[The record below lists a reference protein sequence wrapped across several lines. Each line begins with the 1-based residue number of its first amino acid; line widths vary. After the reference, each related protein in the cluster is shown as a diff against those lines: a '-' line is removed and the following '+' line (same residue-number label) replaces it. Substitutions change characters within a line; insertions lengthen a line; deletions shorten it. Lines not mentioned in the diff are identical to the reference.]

1 MLPNVVSLAYF
12 VLYCQE
18 ATSKCFFGNSALA
31 GRYLLTGDSKL
42 VKIRPFKAPD
52 PKPQVE
58 PALDQRQIV
67 QAALGLL
74 DEVGFDG
81 LTMRSLAKK
90 LGIKAA
96 SLYWH
101 VRSKQE
107 LLSLLAEEICAPM
120 REPDWTLPWRNR
132 LDILGNEYRRV
143 LLAHRDAARVL
154 ASSGAPTG
162 PNRLRLT
169 EIVLRTLLDAGFGHK
184 EAVYAGFMLNDYVVM
199 FVSEE
204 TQYPNAEAESGS
216 EDSSSSL
223 RNWFEALP
231 PNDYPSLVA
240 LADYL
245 IDSDADE
252 RFRFGIEILRNG
264 LETRLARLKV

>member
-1 MLPNVVSLAYF
+1 MA
-12 VLYCQE
+12 
-18 ATSKCFFGNSALA
+18 
-31 GRYLLTGDSKL
+31 
-42 VKIRPFKAPD
+42 
-52 PKPQVE
+52 E

-81 LTMRSLAKK
+81 LTMRSLANK

-101 VRSKQE
+101 VRGKQE

-120 REPDWTLPWRNR
+120 REPERTLPWQNQ
-132 LDILGNEYRRV
+132 LEALGNEYRRV

-154 ASSGAPTG
+154 ASSGG
-162 PNRLRLT
+162 PSGPKRLRLS
-169 EIVLRTLLDAGFGHK
+169 EIVLRTLLDAGFGHQD
-184 EAVYAGFMLNDYVVM
+184 AAYAGFLLNDYVTM
-199 FVSEE
+199 FVVEE
-204 TQYPNAEAESGS
+204 TQDANAAAERAS
-216 EDSSSSL
+216 EDSSSSFQ
-223 RNWFEALP
+223 NWVEALS
-231 PNDYPSLVA
+231 PNDYPSVVA

-245 IDSDADE
+245 TEPDADE

-264 LETRLARLKV
+264 LETRLARRKA

>member
-1 MLPNVVSLAYF
+1 M
-12 VLYCQE
+12 
-18 ATSKCFFGNSALA
+18 KM
-31 GRYLLTGDSKL
+31 
-42 VKIRPFKAPD
+42 RPFKVSV
-52 PKPQVE
+52 PKRQVE
-58 PALDQRQIV
+58 PALDQRQIA

-74 DEVGFDG
+74 DEAGFEG
-81 LTMRSLAKK
+81 LTMRNLAKK

-101 VRSKQE
+101 VRGKQD
-107 LLSLLAEEICAPM
+107 LLSLLADEICAPM
-120 REPDWTLPWRNR
+120 REPDRTLPWLNQ
-132 LDILGNEYRRV
+132 LEVLGNEFRRV

-169 EIVLRTLLDAGFGHK
+169 EIVLKTLLDAGFGHK
-184 EAVYAGFMLNDYVVM
+184 DTVYAGLLLNDYVVM

-204 TQYPNAEAESGS
+204 TQYPNAEAEGGS

-231 PNDYPSLVA
+231 PNDYPSLVT
-240 LADYL
+240 LAGHL